1 MTQTEYDVLYKQLLS
16 DRGRAEIGDDPLRQ
30 EKMVEK
36 IQQFL
41 DTYPQTVAPEK
52 DPNHPWIKLPLHE
65 VYKRSLQ
72 TAIDVVQDVSGIVSQ
87 KDFISQTSLRRQ
99 VVTAFTREDRRIYI
113 GIWLIFLS
121 FVLYF
126 IDSAA

>member
-1 MTQTEYDVLYKQLLS
+1 MTQTDYDLLYKQLLS
-16 DRGRAEIGDDPLRQ
+16 DRGRAELGDDPLRQ

-41 DTYPQTVAPEK
+41 DTYPSTVPEK
-52 DPNHPWIKLPLHE
+52 NIPWVKLSMQDI
-65 VYKRSLQ
+65 YKRSLQ
-72 TAIDVVQDVSGIVSQ
+72 TAIDVIHDMSGIVSQ
-87 KDFISQTSLRRQ
+87 KDFMSKTSLRRQ